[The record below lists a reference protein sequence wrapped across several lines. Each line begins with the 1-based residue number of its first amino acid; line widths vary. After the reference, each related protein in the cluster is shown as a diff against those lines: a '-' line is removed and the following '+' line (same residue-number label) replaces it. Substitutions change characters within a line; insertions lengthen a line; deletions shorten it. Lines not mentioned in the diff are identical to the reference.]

1 MQKQRR
7 KQMNG
12 SVSMYAGQ
20 QQTQTVPVR
29 ALPVAGHTTPA
40 AYRPDTSQADD
51 TTPRAMTLT
60 MSDLSALPA
69 IFSNRENSG
78 YLAAISTVSSEEEL
92 RRLCEERTNLESLR
106 RQSWNIYTDTTKNE
120 QCNTVR
126 SRRYYLT
133 TDQREKYDKLRA
145 ERWALLYEDWNNKG
159 HLKDKYQAIT
169 FELYHMTKH
178 HGYYRS

>member
-12 SVSMYAGQ
+12 SVNTYAGQ
-20 QQTQTVPVR
+20 QQTQTETVP
-29 ALPVAGHTTPA
+29 ASPVAGHTTPA

-159 HLKDKYQAIT
+159 HLKKVSKR
-169 FELYHMTKH
+169 LC
-178 HGYYRS
+178 

>member
-12 SVSMYAGQ
+12 SVSTYAGQ
-20 QQTQTVPVR
+20 QQTQTETVP
-29 ALPVAGHTTPA
+29 ASPVARHTTPA

-78 YLAAISTVSSEEEL
+78 YLAAISTVSSAEEL

-145 ERWALLYEDWNNKG
+145 EGGRYCMRTGITKG
-159 HLKDKYQAIT
+159 TSRIS
-169 FELYHMTKH
+169 TKQLPSS
-178 HGYYRS
+178 YII